1 MTPRP
6 PADWS
11 AIRRRI
17 EAVHAA
23 TDRGATLT
31 AEDERRIL
39 QSRALALAAV
49 PDGGPRGETLEAVEF
64 ELAGESYAI
73 ALAQVREVGPLH
85 DLTPVPGTP
94 AFVLGI
100 INLRGVIRT
109 VIDLK
114 KFFDLPD
121 AGLTQ
126 LNQILL
132 LEHDDL
138 QLGILADT
146 IRGVRH
152 IPLADLQPALPTL
165 TEIRADYLRGVT
177 GDRLVVLD
185 AAKLLTDPRL
195 LVDEEPGESGSAPK
209 TP

>member
-11 AIRRRI
+11 EIRRRI

-23 TDRGATLT
+23 TDRGTALT
-31 AEDERRIL
+31 AEEERHIL

-73 ALAQVREVGPLH
+73 ALAQVREVSPLH

-100 INLRGVIRT
+100 INLRGEIRT

-132 LEHDDL
+132 LEHEDL

-165 TEIRADYLRGVT
+165 TDLRADYLRGVT

-195 LVDEEPGESGSAPK
+195 LVDEPGD
-209 TP
+209 

>member
-6 PADWS
+6 PDDWS
-11 AIRRRI
+11 EIRRRI

-23 TDRGATLT
+23 IDRGSALS

-39 QSRALALAAV
+39 KTRAQALAQV
-49 PDGGPRGETLEAVEF
+49 PGGEADGETLEAVEF

-100 INLRGVIRT
+100 INLHGEIRT

-132 LEHDDL
+132 LEHEDL

-146 IRGVRH
+146 IRGVRR
-152 IPLADLQPALPTL
+152 IPLADLQASLPTL
-165 TEIRADYLRGVT
+165 TDIRADYLRGVT

-185 AAKLLTDPRL
+185 AVKILSDKRI
-195 LVDEEPGESGSAPK
+195 LVDEVEPL
-209 TP
+209 

>member
-1 MTPRP
+1 MISRE
-6 PADWS
+6 PADWTD
-11 AIRRRI
+11 IRHRI

-23 TDRGATLT
+23 IDRGFAPS
-31 AEDERRIL
+31 AEEERGIL
-39 QSRALALAAV
+39 KSRAQTLAKETGNGA
-49 PDGGPRGETLEAVEF
+49 PNGETLEAVEF

-94 AFVLGI
+94 PFVLGI
-100 INLRGVIRT
+100 INLRGEIRT

-121 AGLTQ
+121 AGITQ
-126 LNQILL
+126 LNRILL
-132 LEHDDL
+132 IQHDDL
-138 QLGILADT
+138 QLGILADA

-152 IPLADLQPALPTL
+152 IPLADLQPGLPTL
-165 TEIRADYLRGVT
+165 TDIRADYLRGVT

-185 AAKLLTDPRL
+185 AARILADPRI
-195 LVDEEPGESGSAPK
+195 LVEHRDEA
-209 TP
+209 

>member
-6 PADWS
+6 PDDWS
-11 AIRRRI
+11 EIRRRM

-23 TDRGATLT
+23 IDCGTTLT
-31 AEDERRIL
+31 AEEERRIL
-39 QSRALALAAV
+39 QTRAHALAEVPVGAA
-49 PDGGPRGETLEAVEF
+49 DRATLEAVEF

-100 INLRGVIRT
+100 INLRGEIRT

-121 AGLTQ
+121 TGLTQ
-126 LNQILL
+126 LNQILI
-132 LEHDDL
+132 LEHEDL

-146 IRGVRH
+146 VRGVRH
-152 IPLADLQPALPTL
+152 IPLADLQSALPTL
-165 TEIRADYLRGVT
+165 TDIRADYLRGVT

-185 AAKLLTDPRL
+185 AAKILSDPRL
-195 LVDEEPGESGSAPK
+195 LVENPGD
-209 TP
+209 

>member
-1 MTPRP
+1 MTPRTH
-6 PADWS
+6 ADL
-11 AIRRRI
+11 AEIRRRI
-17 EAVHAA
+17 EAVHAVI
-23 TDRGATLT
+23 DRGFAPS
-31 AEDERRIL
+31 EEEERSIL
-39 QSRALALAAV
+39 KSRAQTLARASGGGAA
-49 PDGGPRGETLEAVEF
+49 DGETLEAVEF

-73 ALAQVREVGPLH
+73 PLAQVREVGPLH

-94 AFVLGI
+94 AFILGI
-100 INLRGVIRT
+100 INLRGEIRT

-132 LEHDDL
+132 IEHDDL

-152 IPLADLQPALPTL
+152 LPLADLQPGLPTL
-165 TEIRADYLRGVT
+165 TDIRADYLRGVT

-185 AAKLLTDPRL
+185 AAKILSDPRL
-195 LVDEEPGESGSAPK
+195 LVHDHDDA
-209 TP
+209 

>member
-39 QSRALALAAV
+39 QSRAHALAAV
-49 PDGGPRGETLEAVEF
+49 PDSGPRGETLEAVEF

-132 LEHDDL
+132 LEHEDL

-165 TEIRADYLRGVT
+165 TDIRADYLRGVT

-195 LVDEEPGESGSAPK
+195 LVDEQGE
-209 TP
+209 

>member
-11 AIRRRI
+11 EIRRRI

-31 AEDERRIL
+31 AEEERHLL

-132 LEHDDL
+132 LEHEDL

-165 TEIRADYLRGVT
+165 TDIRADYLRGVT

-195 LVDEEPGESGSAPK
+195 LVDEEPGE
-209 TP
+209 

>member
-1 MTPRP
+1 MNSPMHGFDFP
-6 PADWS
+6 P
-11 AIRRRI
+11 
-17 EAVHAA
+17 E
-23 TDRGATLT
+23 L
-31 AEDERRIL
+31 ERHIL
-39 QSRALALAAV
+39 KTRAQALAAEPTRV
-49 PDGGPRGETLEAVEF
+49 AGAGEIIEVVEF
-64 ELAGESYAI
+64 DLATERYAFPI
-73 ALAQVREVGPLH
+73 ADVREVCMLH
-85 DLTPVPGTP
+85 DLTPVPCTP

-100 INLRGVIRT
+100 MNLRGEIRT

-132 LEHDDL
+132 LEHEDL

-152 IPLADLQPALPTL
+152 IPLADLQPSLPTL
-165 TEIRADYLRGVT
+165 TDIRADYLRGVT

-195 LVDEEPGESGSAPK
+195 LVDEPGE
-209 TP
+209 

>member
-11 AIRRRI
+11 EIRRRI

-23 TDRGATLT
+23 TGRDAVLS
-31 AEDERRIL
+31 AEDERHIL
-39 QSRALALAAV
+39 QTRAHALAAV
-49 PDGGPRGETLEAVEF
+49 PDGGPRGETLEVVEF
-64 ELAGESYAI
+64 ELAGESYAVP
-73 ALAQVREVGPLH
+73 LAQVREVGPLH

-94 AFVLGI
+94 PFVLGI
-100 INLRGVIRT
+100 INLHGEIRT

-132 LEHDDL
+132 LEHEDL

-165 TEIRADYLRGVT
+165 TDIRADYLRGVT

-195 LVDEEPGESGSAPK
+195 LVDEEPGE
-209 TP
+209 